1 MSDDDN
7 DLLAE
12 DPQDDEPVGE
22 LDDELGEFEEELD
35 DEDLEDELFGE
46 DLDDGDEDA
55 DGLDDGLFEEEDD
68 DEDEE
73 DDDTVSLEAARDDE
87 SDRPG
92 EPAVDLSVLDGLD
105 VDDPVEVAEEIGADA
120 DDHVRDGEFVC
131 TSCHMAKR
139 ASALADAD
147 EQLCRDCV

>member
-12 DPQDDEPVGE
+12 DQHEDGDLLE
-22 LDDELGEFEEELD
+22 DELD
-35 DEDLEDELFGE
+35 DEDLEDELFGD
-46 DLDDGDEDA
+46 DLDDED
-55 DGLDDGLFEEEDD
+55 DDGLEDGLFDDDEDD
-68 DEDEE
+68 DEEQDDGTVPLDE
-73 DDDTVSLEAARDDE
+73 ARDDAG
-87 SDRPG
+87 DRPG
-92 EPAVDLSVLDGLD
+92 EPAVDLSVLDGLE

>member
-7 DLLAE
+7 DLLEE
-12 DPQDDEPVGE
+12 D
-22 LDDELGEFEEELD
+22 LLEEDLD
-35 DEDLEDELFGE
+35 DEDLEDDLFGD
-46 DLDDGDEDA
+46 DLDDGDDDETL
-55 DGLDDGLFEEEDD
+55 DGDDLFDD
-68 DEDEE
+68 DEDDDDE
-73 DDDTVSLEAARDDE
+73 DDGTVSLEATRDDE
-87 SDRPG
+87 RDRPG

-131 TSCHMAKR
+131 RSCHMAKR
-139 ASALADAD
+139 SSALADAD